1 MTYVVHLLT
10 LSCINLMLAVS
21 LDLLVGFAGL
31 LSLAHAVFFGVGAY
45 TTAILVREGVGGFNA
60 MMLGAVFAALAS
72 SFIALPSTR
81 VRGIYLLIL
90 TIAVQSVFTVML
102 LNLSGITGGPAGIS
116 KIAPF
121 ILFGYPLRGIEFTI
135 FMAICSTLVL
145 LFSYRLGQSP
155 FGHLLQAIRDDETG
169 CAILGKNVSLAK
181 ISAFAL
187 SGALAAIAGSF
198 YAHYTSY
205 VDPRGFDILVS
216 ISVLLMVMLGGA
228 GTIFGPAIG
237 AFIVTIIPELLRF
250 IPAPLGA
257 AGASRQLSY
266 GLLLILIIF
275 FRPQGLLGRG
285 VPNNHA
291 N

>member
-1 MTYVVHLLT
+1 M
-10 LSCINLMLAVS
+10 
-21 LDLLVGFAGL
+21 
-31 LSLAHAVFFGVGAY
+31 
-45 TTAILVREGVGGFNA
+45 
-60 MMLGAVFAALAS
+60 
-72 SFIALPSTR
+72 
-81 VRGIYLLIL
+81 
-90 TIAVQSVFTVML
+90 
-102 LNLSGITGGPAGIS
+102 
-116 KIAPF
+116 
-121 ILFGYPLRGIEFTI
+121 I

-145 LFSYRLGQSP
+145 LFSYRLGRSP